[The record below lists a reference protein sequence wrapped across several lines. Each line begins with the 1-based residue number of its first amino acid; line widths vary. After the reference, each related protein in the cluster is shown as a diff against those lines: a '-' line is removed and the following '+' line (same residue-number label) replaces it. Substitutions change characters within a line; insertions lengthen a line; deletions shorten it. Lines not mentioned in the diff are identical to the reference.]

1 MKAVVRI
8 LGITLALSVALC
20 MAMGSAQA
28 QEKTYIIYS
37 DNAFAPFEYFD
48 ESSKTYVGVDMDLLA
63 AIAEDQNFV
72 YTMHNE
78 GFDAAMGAVQAGQA
92 DAMIAGMTIK
102 DERKETFDF
111 SDGYFE
117 DGQVMVVAAGSGIDS
132 VEALKGTVV
141 AVKTSTMG
149 ADYAESIAGEYGF
162 TLQYYEDSPTMY
174 TAVLNGAN
182 AACFEDRTV
191 VEWAIQNESLGL
203 RTVGDV
209 INPKYYGFAVKKGTS
224 PELIEMFNA
233 GLANIR
239 DSGLYDEI
247 LQKYG
252 F

>member
-1 MKAVVRI
+1 MKTVVRI
-8 LGITLALSVALC
+8 LSIALALSVALGL
-20 MAMGSAQA
+20 ALGFAQA
-28 QEKTYIIYS
+28 QGKTYIIYS

-48 ESSKTYVGVDMDLLA
+48 IEANAYIGVDMELLA
-63 AIAEDQNFV
+63 AIAEDQGFV

-132 VEALKGTVV
+132 LEALKDTVV

-149 ADYAESIAGEYGF
+149 ADYAESVAEEYGF

-174 TAVLNGAN
+174 TAVINGTN

-191 VEWAIQNESLGL
+191 VEWAIMNESLAL

-209 INPKYYGFAVKKGTS
+209 IDPKYYGFAVKKGMN
-224 PELIEMFNA
+224 PELIEMFNK
-233 GLANIR
+233 GLENIR
-239 DSGLYDEI
+239 ASGLYDEI